1 MLREYRIYCGE
12 ETNKEQGGE
21 LSYVCKCVKVYVCAV
36 SLILTWLLSC
46 VYMTVYVC
54 RRGERKEVNEKDT
67 WRLNISVRIAQLS
80 WLLFSFVWREGQEE
94 GKWCTMRHKGKAVYE
109 QKQGSVL

>member
-12 ETNKEQGGE
+12 KTNKEQGDE
-21 LSYVCKCVKVYVCAV
+21 LSYVCKCVKVCVCAV

-67 WRLNISVRIAQLS
+67 WRLNISVRIALLS
-80 WLLFSFVWREGQEE
+80 WLLFSFVCMW
-94 GKWCTMRHKGKAVYE
+94 GKRGRKKE
-109 QKQGSVL
+109 RSVL